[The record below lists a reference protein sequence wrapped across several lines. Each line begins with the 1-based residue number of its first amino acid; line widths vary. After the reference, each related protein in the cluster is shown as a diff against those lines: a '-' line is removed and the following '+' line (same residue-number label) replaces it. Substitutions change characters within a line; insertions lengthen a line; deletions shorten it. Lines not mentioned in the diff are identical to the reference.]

1 MIAPVTELISAEG
14 GLRTGRTAAAPTGPG
29 YDPLPGAGCG
39 ADRGADRGAE
49 QRAERGAE
57 REAERGAERGA
68 DERAH
73 ATEVRDAFDAI
84 PVGESAPVLA
94 PADPPQT
101 AGTRRQ
107 EIATG
112 VRLSFAA
119 GLGMFP
125 IGIAFGMLV
134 VQTGL
139 PWWVAPGLSIFLFS
153 GSVELL
159 LVGLMAVGTPLATI
173 ALTAMLV
180 NFRHVFYA
188 FSFPLR
194 VVRHP
199 LARLYSVYALIDEAY
214 AVSAARPG
222 TWTGARLVAMQLAFQ
237 SYWVGGGLVGV
248 AIGSFLPGRI
258 EGLEYALC
266 ALFITL
272 TLDACRSR
280 RQVPSLLLAGLALSL
295 ALLLMPRSALFVGL
309 IGFVSLLAVRYLLT
323 ARRTD
328 RRRPA
333 PQDAAREPSCATQ
346 GADRA

>member
-1 MIAPVTELISAEG
+1 MIAHVTELISRRGESVPPDPRPALCAG
-14 GLRTGRTAAAPTGPG
+14 AAGDG
-29 YDPLPGAGCG
+29 M
-39 ADRGADRGAE
+39 
-49 QRAERGAE
+49 
-57 REAERGAERGA
+57 
-68 DERAH
+68 
-73 ATEVRDAFDAI
+73 RDAFDAI
-84 PVGESAPVLA
+84 PVGATPAVLA
-94 PADPPQT
+94 PAEASEDPPS
-101 AGTRRQ
+101 RRR
-107 EIATG
+107 EIAAG

-139 PWWVAPGLSIFLFS
+139 PWWVAPGLSVFLFS

-159 LVGLMAVGTPLATI
+159 LVGLMAVGTPLVTI
-173 ALTAMLV
+173 ALTATLV

-248 AIGSFLPGRI
+248 VIGSFLPVQV

-280 RQVPSLLLAGLALSL
+280 RQAPSLLLAGLALSL
-295 ALLLMPRSALFVGL
+295 ALLLVPQQAMFVGL
-309 IGFVSLLAVRYLLT
+309 VGFMGLLVVRYLIT
-323 ARRTD
+323 VRRSD
-328 RRRPA
+328 RRA
-333 PQDAAREPSCATQ
+333 
-346 GADRA
+346 